1 MTAKDL
7 KDDVHDID
15 KRLVHME
22 ALMQTMKDN
31 HLYHIE
37 MDMNEM
43 KGNIAKIDNRIFY
56 GIIAFFFQIIIIGL
70 GVIGYLSSLIIG

>member
-1 MTAKDL
+1 MTEKDL
-7 KDDVHDID
+7 TDNVHDID

-43 KGNIAKIDNRIFY
+43 KGNISKIDNRIFY
-56 GIIAFFFQIIIIGL
+56 GLIAFFFQIIIIGL

>member
-37 MDMNEM
+37 MDINEM
-43 KGNIAKIDNRIFY
+43 KGNISKIDNRIFY